1 MYCAIP
7 VVAGGFFSSIYNV
20 PCQAE
25 YYHEKTKII
34 AVSTAS
40 AAVLNIVLNAIFIM
54 KYGYIAAAYTTLF
67 TYFAYYT
74 IHYLVAWKIEGKK
87 VFPCGVVVVYS
98 IVIALSMIASIVF
111 VNNALVRILVLIV
124 IMGTTIYHEEKQY
137 AVIITWLKQRG
148 YLN

>member
-1 MYCAIP
+1 M
-7 VVAGGFFSSIYNV
+7 
-20 PCQAE
+20 
-25 YYHEKTKII
+25 
-34 AVSTAS
+34 
-40 AAVLNIVLNAIFIM
+40 
-54 KYGYIAAAYTTLF
+54 
-67 TYFAYYT
+67 
-74 IHYLVAWKIEGKK
+74 
-87 VFPCGVVVVYS
+87 FPCGVVVVYS